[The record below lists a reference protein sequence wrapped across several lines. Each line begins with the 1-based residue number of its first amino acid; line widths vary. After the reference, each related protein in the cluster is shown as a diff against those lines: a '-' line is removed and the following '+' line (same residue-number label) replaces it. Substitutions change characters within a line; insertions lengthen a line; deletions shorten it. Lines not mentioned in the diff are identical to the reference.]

1 MTTASQDT
9 LHGRIAEQARRHP
22 AAIAVSGVDG
32 VLSYAELVEQAGAVA
47 HRLTALGVGP
57 HRPVGLV
64 APRSAALMVGML
76 GILQAGHAYLPLE
89 PSHPS
94 ARLAELVERA
104 GAVALVGTRELVSG
118 LGTGLPAVLL
128 DEPAPAN
135 EEVSAPPAVPG
146 EALCY
151 VLFTSGST
159 GRPKGVAVEH
169 RQYLHYLDGLAEHV
183 EPARSWAL
191 VSTFAA
197 DLGSTNVFAA
207 LTTGGTVHLVPHETA
222 TDSAALAA
230 YLREHEVDAM
240 KLTPSHVEALGGP
253 DGEWL
258 AAILPRRLLI
268 CAGEPLSWALVDRIR
283 AARPGLAVQNHYGPT
298 ETTVSMLAHHVGRDR
313 PDSAT
318 VPLGMPFRGTGVR
331 VLGVDGEEVPAGVP
345 GELHVHG
352 GGLARGYLDDPGS
365 TSRRFLPIAG
375 GRSYRTGDLV
385 RRLDSGDIE
394 FLGRIDD
401 QVKIAGFRVEPGEV
415 RAVLAEHP
423 AVRQAAV
430 HVREDRPG
438 RRQLVG
444 YVTGPDST
452 VDGAEL
458 RRFLARRLPD
468 HMVPAAVLVL
478 AELPLTPNGK
488 LDRAALP
495 APWRAG
501 GAADAVPASDL
512 DRAALPAPWRA
523 ADAVPAGDLEGVVT
537 AAWRETLGAD
547 GVGPHDNFFDIGGN
561 SLLLIQLRARL
572 QRALG
577 RDVRTVTLFR
587 NPTVRMFVH
596 HLAESG
602 QAPTEQVRSQR
613 TPNSYAERSRRRAA
627 LRRNDDDG

>member
-1 MTTASQDT
+1 MTPASLGT
-9 LHGRIAEQARRHP
+9 LHGRIAEQARCRP
-22 AAIAVSGVDG
+22 TAAAVSGVDG
-32 VLSYAELVEQAGAVA
+32 VLSYAELVERAGAIA
-47 HRLTALGVGP
+47 RRLTGLGAGP
-57 HRPVGLV
+57 NRPVGLV
-64 APRSAALMVGML
+64 ASRSTALIVGML
-76 GILQAGHAYLPLE
+76 GILQAGGAYLPLE
-89 PSHPS
+89 PAHP
-94 ARLAELVERA
+94 ATRLAELVERA
-104 GAVALVGTRELVSG
+104 GAVALVGTRDLVDR
-118 LGTGLPAVLL
+118 LGTGLPTVLL
-128 DEPAPAN
+128 DEPVPAN
-135 EEVSAPPAVPG
+135 EVVSAPPAVPG

-159 GRPKGVAVEH
+159 GKPKGVAVEH

-191 VSTFAA
+191 LSTFAA

-207 LTTGGTVHLVPHETA
+207 LTTGGRVHLVPHETA

-230 YLREHEVDAM
+230 YLRQHEVDAM
-240 KLTPSHVEALGGP
+240 KLTPSHVEALAGP

-258 AAILPRRLLI
+258 AGILPRRLLI

-283 AARPGLAVQNHYGPT
+283 AARPDLAVQNHYGPT
-298 ETTVSMLAHHVGRDR
+298 ETTVSMLAHHVGQDR
-313 PDSAT
+313 QGTTT
-318 VPLGMPFRGTGVR
+318 VPLGTPFRGTGVR
-331 VLGVDGEEVPAGVP
+331 VLGPDGEPVPAGVP
-345 GELHVHG
+345 GELHIHG
-352 GGLARGYLDDPGS
+352 GGLARGYLDDAGS
-365 TSRRFLPIAG
+365 TARRFRPVAG
-375 GRSYRTGDLV
+375 GRSYRTGDVV

-415 RAVLAEHP
+415 LAALASHP

-438 RRQLVG
+438 QRQLVG
-444 YVTGPDST
+444 YVTGSDST

-458 RRFLARRLPD
+458 RRFVARRLPD
-468 HMVPAAVLVL
+468 YMVPAAVLVL

-495 APWRAG
+495 APRRDS
-501 GAADAVPASDL
+501 GAPA
-512 DRAALPAPWRA
+512 
-523 ADAVPAGDLEGVVT
+523 AVPAGAAGDLERTVT
-537 AAWRETLGAD
+537 AAWRETLGVD

-587 NPTVRMFVH
+587 NPTVRMFVRQ
-596 HLAESG
+596 LAGSDRI
-602 QAPTEQVRSQR
+602 PTEQDRSQR
-613 TPNSYAERSRRRAA
+613 IRNSYAERSRRRAA